1 MLPSLFSM
9 MPPAT
14 PYQWLFAVYCYA
26 MPILLYGAWAAVSL
40 MDMFETPRAE
50 RSVGWGLAVLLVPLV
65 GGAAY
70 LLARVGNLTSR
81 TRVAIVVGGLLVWL
95 IPLAVGL
102 SRALGPLGPKALN

>member
-14 PYQWLFAVYCYA
+14 AYQWLFAIYCYA
-26 MPILLYGAWAAVSL
+26 VPILLYGAWATVSL
-40 MDMFETPRAE
+40 LDMFESGQAD
-50 RSVGWGLAVLLVPLV
+50 RSVGWGLVVLLLPLA

-70 LLARVGNLTSR
+70 LLARASTLTSR
-81 TRVAIVVGGLLVWL
+81 SRLAIVVGGLLVWL
-95 IPLAVGL
+95 IPLAFGL